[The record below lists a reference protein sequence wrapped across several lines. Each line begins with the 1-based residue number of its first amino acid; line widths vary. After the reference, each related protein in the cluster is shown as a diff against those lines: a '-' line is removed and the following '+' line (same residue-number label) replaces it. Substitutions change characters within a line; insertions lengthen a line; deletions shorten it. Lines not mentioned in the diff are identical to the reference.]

1 MFFILSLGLRMKTIQ
16 KYNLVSHLRMILL
29 IALALMTF
37 QVVAAQN
44 NVAYCSSDDWMTAPF
59 SGDNTRY
66 AALRLQIYKEISGA
80 ADYRAVVSKYR
91 LSAQVWP
98 SDPARIFSWGTAC
111 YYAKYMAL
119 SGDEGKSYVQEPYNA
134 LFSVRSPGTYD
145 FVRLQFLFFT
155 PSPSQDE
162 KYIALGR
169 RLLQVNGQDA
179 NVIRCTAFFDPNL
192 PEAAKLAEQAVS
204 ISPKDP
210 VGYWTLGIL
219 YSQGLYMKTKQD
231 KYAILAISAFRTE
244 MSLSNPRSDQY
255 AFAKKQVEDTT
266 NCLKTWHNGKLI
278 VNPSPAKK

>member
-1 MFFILSLGLRMKTIQ
+1 
-16 KYNLVSHLRMILL
+16 MILL

-98 SDPARIFSWGTAC
+98 SDPVRIFSWGVAC
-111 YYAKYMAL
+111 YYASYIAL
-119 SGDEGKSYVQEPYNA
+119 SGAEEDSYYQEPYNA
-134 LFSVRSPGTYD
+134 LFSVKSPGTYD
-145 FVRLQFLFFT
+145 FDRLQFLIFT

-169 RLLQVNGQDA
+169 RLLQVNDQDT
-179 NVIRCTAFFDPNL
+179 NVIRCIAFFDPNL
-192 PEAAKLAEQAVS
+192 PEAAKLAEKAVS

-210 VGYWTLGIL
+210 ISYCTLGLIYFDKL
-219 YSQGLYMKTKQD
+219 YIKTGLD
-231 KYAILAISAFRTE
+231 KYAKLAISAFRSD
-244 MSLSNPRSDQY
+244 MLLSNPRSDQY
-255 AFAKKQVEDTT
+255 AYAKEKVAWLST
-266 NCLKTWHNGKLI
+266 CLKKYHNGKLI
-278 VNPSPAKK
+278 VNPSPAKQ